1 MHLTVLS
8 QVTDFEVEIIVI
20 DDASTD
26 DSRDFKELSKKS
38 SGKIKLLFNE
48 TNIGITKT

>member
-1 MHLTVLS
+1 MYKVSIICTNYNKAPWISDALDSFLS

-26 DSRDFKELSKKS
+26 DSREIL
-38 SGKIKLLFNE
+38 
-48 TNIGITKT
+48 